1 VQRVDGK
8 SKRFFHFENIT
19 KDIKTMEEQ
28 VLKKWLELYKKFDIN
43 KNLDTEEF
51 KKIYSQ
57 ISNDFRNIIN
67 SPKHFILIL
76 LTITQFNIEKAI
88 NRNVSI

>member
-1 VQRVDGK
+1 
-8 SKRFFHFENIT
+8 
-19 KDIKTMEEQ
+19 MEEQ